1 MGLVFP
7 ADLGSEQNS
16 KAMLFTFYE
25 YSKEATEDIE
35 VGVPTMS
42 LALPLPAQLVN
53 QDGLDYQGFDAGIE
67 YGFYKSVHGAMAA
80 AGGDMDYMGAAAMVA
95 SDVAS
100 ATVGGKGPELAAAI
114 GSAMANQVLSDG
126 ASTVDVLTGRTL
138 NPRQLSKFDHV
149 YYRTYTFT
157 FAMTAKNEEESRA
170 IRDIVKQFRLR
181 SHPDSDRNDLF
192 LNFPELV
199 QFRFSP
205 NQLNDYL
212 WISNPCA
219 ITNIN
224 MEYQSQSTP
233 KFFESTQ
240 APVEHILTLQLKEM
254 TFDTRQSLEEKY
266 NEAT

>member
-53 QDGLDYQGFDAGIE
+53 QDGLDYQGFDGGIE
-67 YGFYKSVHGAMAA
+67 YGLYKAA
-80 AGGDMDYMGAAAMVA
+80 HASLADSGGEMSYSNFLSQIGTAGVRAQANWQEI
-95 SDVAS
+95 SS
-100 ATVGGKGPELAAAI
+100 AI

-157 FAMTAKNEEESRA
+157 FPMTAKNEEESRA